1 MEPKNP
7 IVIDGVDVSGCE
19 FYCDKYCSLSNDRN
33 EQLPFVTSCSE
44 YSNCMFKQL
53 ARKERECQRTEQK
66 LTLIRDFITDT
77 HNHYYML
84 LCNDRRDFTIVTL
97 DVANEE
103 KRAAAAF
110 TVVDECLVN
119 RGKIK
124 AIDLTEHKDAIEIWL
139 NIDDE
144 EFCYYFFPYDNAVI
158 EI

>member
-1 MEPKNP
+1 MKQKPKTSK
-7 IVIDGVDVSGCE
+7 VSLGTLYDINKNAMKSIKE
-19 FYCDKYCSLSNDRN
+19 LSYEER
-33 EQLPFVTSCSE
+33 VA
-44 YSNCMFKQL
+44 K
-53 ARKERECQRTEQK
+53 RKLVEN
-66 LTLIRDFITDT
+66 FITDT

-97 DVANEE
+97 DAANEE

-124 AIDLTEHKDAIEIWL
+124 AIDLTEHKDAIEMWL

-144 EFCYYFFPYDNAVI
+144 EFCYYFFPYDNAIV
-158 EI
+158 EV

>member
-1 MEPKNP
+1 MKQKPKTSK
-7 IVIDGVDVSGCE
+7 VSLGTLYDINKNAMKSIKE
-19 FYCDKYCSLSNDRN
+19 LSYEER
-33 EQLPFVTSCSE
+33 VA
-44 YSNCMFKQL
+44 K
-53 ARKERECQRTEQK
+53 RKLVE
-66 LTLIRDFITDT
+66 DFITDT

-97 DVANEE
+97 DSTNEE

-124 AIDLTEHKDAIEIWL
+124 AIDLTEHKDAIEMWL

-144 EFCYYFFPYDNAVI
+144 EFCYYFFPYDNAIV
-158 EI
+158 EV

>member
-1 MEPKNP
+1 MKQKPKTSK
-7 IVIDGVDVSGCE
+7 VSLGTLYDINKNAMKSIKE
-19 FYCDKYCSLSNDRN
+19 LSYEER
-33 EQLPFVTSCSE
+33 VA
-44 YSNCMFKQL
+44 K
-53 ARKERECQRTEQK
+53 RKLVE
-66 LTLIRDFITDT
+66 DFITDT

-97 DVANEE
+97 DVADEE

-124 AIDLTEHKDAIEIWL
+124 AIDLTEHKDAIEMWL

-144 EFCYYFFPYDNAVI
+144 EFCYYFFPYDNAIV
-158 EI
+158 EV

>member
-1 MEPKNP
+1 MKQKPKTSK
-7 IVIDGVDVSGCE
+7 VSLGTLYDINKNAMKSIKE
-19 FYCDKYCSLSNDRN
+19 LSYEER
-33 EQLPFVTSCSE
+33 VA
-44 YSNCMFKQL
+44 K
-53 ARKERECQRTEQK
+53 RKLVE
-66 LTLIRDFITDT
+66 DFITDT

-97 DVANEE
+97 DAANKE

-124 AIDLTEHKDAIEIWL
+124 AIDLTEHNDAIEMWL

-144 EFCYYFFPYDNAVI
+144 EFCYYFFPYDNAIV
-158 EI
+158 EV

>member
-1 MEPKNP
+1 MKQKPKTSK
-7 IVIDGVDVSGCE
+7 VSLGTLYDINKNAMKSIKE
-19 FYCDKYCSLSNDRN
+19 LSYEER
-33 EQLPFVTSCSE
+33 VA
-44 YSNCMFKQL
+44 K
-53 ARKERECQRTEQK
+53 RKLVE
-66 LTLIRDFITDT
+66 DFIADT

-124 AIDLTEHKDAIEIWL
+124 AIDLTEHKDAIEMWL

-144 EFCYYFFPYDNAVI
+144 EFCYYFFPYDNAIV
-158 EI
+158 EV

>member
-1 MEPKNP
+1 MKQKQKTSKVSLGTLYDINKNAMKS
-7 IVIDGVDVSGCE
+7 IKE
-19 FYCDKYCSLSNDRN
+19 LSYEER
-33 EQLPFVTSCSE
+33 VV
-44 YSNCMFKQL
+44 K
-53 ARKERECQRTEQK
+53 RKLVE
-66 LTLIRDFITDT
+66 DFITDT

-97 DVANEE
+97 DATNEE

-124 AIDLTEHKDAIEIWL
+124 AIDLTEHKDAIEMWL

-144 EFCYYFFPYDNAVI
+144 EFCYYFFPYDNAIV
-158 EI
+158 EV

>member
-1 MEPKNP
+1 MKQKPK
-7 IVIDGVDVSGCE
+7 ISKVSLGTLYDINKNAMKSIKE
-19 FYCDKYCSLSNDRN
+19 LSYEER
-33 EQLPFVTSCSE
+33 VA
-44 YSNCMFKQL
+44 K
-53 ARKERECQRTEQK
+53 RKLVE
-66 LTLIRDFITDT
+66 DFITDT

-124 AIDLTEHKDAIEIWL
+124 AIDLTEHNDAIEMWL
-139 NIDDE
+139 NIDNE
-144 EFCYYFFPYDNAVI
+144 EFCYYFFPYDNAIV
-158 EI
+158 EV

>member
-1 MEPKNP
+1 MKQKPKTSK
-7 IVIDGVDVSGCE
+7 VSLGTLYDINKNAMKSVKE
-19 FYCDKYCSLSNDRN
+19 LSYEER
-33 EQLPFVTSCSE
+33 VV
-44 YSNCMFKQL
+44 K
-53 ARKERECQRTEQK
+53 RKLVE
-66 LTLIRDFITDT
+66 DFITDT

-97 DVANEE
+97 DATDEE

-144 EFCYYFFPYDNAVI
+144 EFCYYFFPYDNAIV
-158 EI
+158 EV

>member
-1 MEPKNP
+1 MKQKPKTSK
-7 IVIDGVDVSGCE
+7 VSLGTLYDINKNAMKSIKE
-19 FYCDKYCSLSNDRN
+19 LSYEER
-33 EQLPFVTSCSE
+33 VA
-44 YSNCMFKQL
+44 K
-53 ARKERECQRTEQK
+53 RKLVE
-66 LTLIRDFITDT
+66 DFITDT

-124 AIDLTEHKDAIEIWL
+124 AIDLTEHNDAIEMWL

-144 EFCYYFFPYDNAVI
+144 EFCYYFFPYDNAIV
-158 EI
+158 EV

>member
-1 MEPKNP
+1 MKQKPKTSK
-7 IVIDGVDVSGCE
+7 VSLGTLYDINKNAMKSIKE
-19 FYCDKYCSLSNDRN
+19 LSYEER
-33 EQLPFVTSCSE
+33 VA
-44 YSNCMFKQL
+44 K
-53 ARKERECQRTEQK
+53 RKLVE
-66 LTLIRDFITDT
+66 DFITDT

-97 DVANEE
+97 DATNEE

-124 AIDLTEHKDAIEIWL
+124 AIDLTEHKDAIEMWL

-144 EFCYYFFPYDNAVI
+144 EFCYYFFPYDNAIV
-158 EI
+158 EV

>member
-7 IVIDGVDVSGCE
+7 VVIGGVDVSGCE

-77 HNHYYML
+77 QIYNMAHSI
-84 LCNDRRDFTIVTL
+84 CD
-97 DVANEE
+97 
-103 KRAAAAF
+103 
-110 TVVDECLVN
+110 
-119 RGKIK
+119 KILQ
-124 AIDLTEHKDAIEIWL
+124 II
-139 NIDDE
+139 DE
-144 EFCYYFFPYDNAVI
+144 E
-158 EI
+158 E

>member
-1 MEPKNP
+1 MKQKPKTSK
-7 IVIDGVDVSGCE
+7 VSLGTLYDINKNAMKSIKE
-19 FYCDKYCSLSNDRN
+19 LSYEER
-33 EQLPFVTSCSE
+33 VA
-44 YSNCMFKQL
+44 K
-53 ARKERECQRTEQK
+53 RKLVE
-66 LTLIRDFITDT
+66 DFITDT

-124 AIDLTEHKDAIEIWL
+124 AIDLTKHKDAIEMWL

-144 EFCYYFFPYDNAVI
+144 EFCYYFFPYDNAIV
-158 EI
+158 EV